1 MQAYRWNLTIVSE
14 LVFES
19 IPNLALTIINF
30 TQVQG
35 AKADKIAYDQLRMFG
50 QACRDFAPGDTLPSY
65 CQVAN
70 GGIDATGNPT
80 YDRVIDQVQQRVHRP
95 RRTSL
100 SP

>member
-1 MQAYRWNLTIVSE
+1 VQAYRWNLTIVSE

-19 IPNLALTIINF
+19 IPNLILTILNF

-50 QACRDFAPGDTLPSY
+50 KACRDFAPGDTLPPY
-65 CQVAN
+65 CQVATV
-70 GGIDATGNPT
+70 DASGNPT
-80 YDRVIDQVQQRVHRP
+80 YDRVIDQVQQRMHRP